1 MKKKILT
8 RNNNNNDLN
17 LFLSTSDKSQK
28 KITFNI
34 DKERPD
40 KQINPKTKIKK
51 QKYLNIFLKN
61 LNNKKKYNSNE
72 PTKIIILNGEDYKSK
87 NKSNVNLNIQRYNDS
102 LYNTTY
108 NRLKTIKFSRKSKI
122 FLNDIIK
129 INKPTLLSLLNRDI
143 LKKDSQINKE
153 GFQAQYTAMST
164 DKNKINDD
172 YIFEKSTSSRINLDN
187 QKNKNKNIRY
197 NTINNSEIDNLNAF
211 RKTFLKFPKIKLS
224 FPLQMSNY
232 ETSDKKEM
240 KDKINQN
247 YFADEKLKKKLKKA
261 LYFDLNSSDDDFG
274 KYSEYKKSKENYI
287 NYIYDINIVPHIKN
301 RFLYSKPIY
310 ESRKINTILFSKNL
324 INKEDA
330 KSLNRFLINNMRKEE
345 IEKEKIKERERKMKE
360 LSATNNYL
368 QKLCLDYEDE
378 NFPKMTS
385 DEIVEITDFFEKNIN
400 YNFVTFANN
409 KLKNIVYKVSNKKR
423 NNKSL

>member
-17 LFLSTSDKSQK
+17 LFLSTSDKSLK

-40 KQINPKTKIKK
+40 KQINPKTKNKK
-51 QKYLNIFLKN
+51 QNYLNIFLKN
-61 LNNKKKYNSNE
+61 LNNKKKYNSND

-102 LYNTTY
+102 LYKTTY
-108 NRLKTIKFSRKSKI
+108 NRLKTIQFSRKSKI

-385 DEIVEITDFFEKNIN
+385 DEVVEITDFFEKNIN

>member
-61 LNNKKKYNSNE
+61 LNNKKKYNSND
-72 PTKIIILNGEDYKSK
+72 PSKIIILNGEDYKSK

-102 LYNTTY
+102 LYKTTY
-108 NRLKTIKFSRKSKI
+108 NRLKTIQFSRKSKI

>member
-1 MKKKILT
+1 M
-8 RNNNNNDLN
+8 
-17 LFLSTSDKSQK
+17 
-28 KITFNI
+28 
-34 DKERPD
+34 
-40 KQINPKTKIKK
+40 
-51 QKYLNIFLKN
+51 
-61 LNNKKKYNSNE
+61 
-72 PTKIIILNGEDYKSK
+72 
-87 NKSNVNLNIQRYNDS
+87 NIQRYNDS

-129 INKPTLLSLLNRDI
+129 INKPNLLSLLNRDI

-385 DEIVEITDFFEKNIN
+385 DEVVEITDFFEKNIN

>member
-17 LFLSTSDKSQK
+17 LFLSTSDKSLK

-40 KQINPKTKIKK
+40 KQINPKTKNKK
-51 QKYLNIFLKN
+51 QNYLNIFLKN
-61 LNNKKKYNSNE
+61 LNNKKKYNSND

-108 NRLKTIKFSRKSKI
+108 NRLKTIQFSRKSKI

-385 DEIVEITDFFEKNIN
+385 DEVVEITDFFEKNIN